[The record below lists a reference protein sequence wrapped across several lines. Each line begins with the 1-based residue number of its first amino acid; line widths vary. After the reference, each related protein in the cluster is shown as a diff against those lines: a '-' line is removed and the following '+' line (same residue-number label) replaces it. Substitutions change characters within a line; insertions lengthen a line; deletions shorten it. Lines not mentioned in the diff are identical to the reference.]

1 MYVTITYC
9 HIMQWK
15 ITNLQTRLY
24 LIAAIILLVGL
35 GSAILIYLTAGDASE
50 NLLIYEFEHSNA
62 YRHNLELYAGKWN
75 VLADEFSRWFD
86 GLWHGRSLAFTVAC
100 IFIFISFVVFFVAYH
115 LPADTTNI
123 AEDES
128 KQDRTD

>member
-1 MYVTITYC
+1 MK
-9 HIMQWK
+9 WK
-15 ITNLQTRLY
+15 NTNLQTRLY
-24 LIAAIILLVGL
+24 IITAILLLVGL
-35 GSAILIYLTAGDASE
+35 GSAILIYLKAGDASE
-50 NLLIYEFEHSNA
+50 NILIYEFEHSNM

-100 IFIFISFVVFFVAYH
+100 ITIFISFVIFFVAYH
-115 LPADTTNI
+115 LPSDTTNV